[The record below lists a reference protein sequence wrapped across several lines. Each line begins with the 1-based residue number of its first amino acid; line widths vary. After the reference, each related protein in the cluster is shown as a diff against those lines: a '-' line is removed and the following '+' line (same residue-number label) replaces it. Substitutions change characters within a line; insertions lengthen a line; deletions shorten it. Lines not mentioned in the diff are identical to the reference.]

1 MIQTKNDLPANTRR
15 QMAELLNARLAD
27 CLDLYSHAKNAH
39 WNVRGAR
46 FLSLHELFDKVA
58 EMAEAHADLI
68 AERAGQLGGEA
79 NGTLRAGAKATSLRE
94 YPFNIASGDEHVEAL
109 AESLAEFGKNA
120 RAAIDKSDKA
130 NDADTA
136 DMFTDISRAV
146 DQMLWFVE
154 SHQAPLAEGSKQSK
168 VKPKTTALRRV
179 R

>member
-58 EMAEAHADLI
+58 AMAEEHADLI

-79 NGTLRAGAKATSLRE
+79 NGTLRAGAKATSLSE
-94 YPFNIASGDEHVEAL
+94 YPFNIATGDEHVGAL
-109 AESLAEFGKNA
+109 ADSLAQFGKNA
-120 RAAIDKSDKA
+120 RAAIDLAQSAD
-130 NDADTA
+130 DADTA

-154 SHQAPLAEGSKQSK
+154 SHQMPQAVGGKQAK
-168 VKPKTTALRRV
+168 ADPKTAA
-179 R
+179 